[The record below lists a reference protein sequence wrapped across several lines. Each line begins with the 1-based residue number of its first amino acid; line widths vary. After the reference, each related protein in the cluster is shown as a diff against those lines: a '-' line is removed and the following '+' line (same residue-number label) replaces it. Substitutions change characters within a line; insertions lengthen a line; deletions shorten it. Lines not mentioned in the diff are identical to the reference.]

1 MNELTVKIENVKGQ
15 LVVSSRVIAE
25 QLGKE
30 HYNVIR
36 DLEKIL

>member
-1 MNELTVKIENVKGQ
+1 MNEIIPIIENKDGIN
-15 LVVSSRVIAE
+15 VVSSRTMAAE

-36 DLEKIL
+36 DIE